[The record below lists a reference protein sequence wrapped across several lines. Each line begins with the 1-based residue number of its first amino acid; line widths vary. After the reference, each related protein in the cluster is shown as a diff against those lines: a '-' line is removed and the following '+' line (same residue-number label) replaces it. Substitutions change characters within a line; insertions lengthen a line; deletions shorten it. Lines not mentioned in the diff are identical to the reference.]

1 MDQGQGKHNRVGR
14 EAHGAPETALGSR
27 PNLTCS
33 SSGSRGEKVL
43 GTDHCAPTSREE
55 EPDSTDQGA
64 TTSSWGSNEVK
75 TTGQARLQLKAMST
89 LPQLLSWVPQ
99 HPSTKVP
106 KAASSYSAL
115 QKWPTSGLIPNPSRH
130 TTLIL

>member
-1 MDQGQGKHNRVGR
+1 M
-14 EAHGAPETALGSR
+14 
-27 PNLTCS
+27 
-33 SSGSRGEKVL
+33 L

-55 EPDSTDQGA
+55 EPDSTAQGA
-64 TTSSWGSNEVK
+64 TNSSWGSNEVK

-89 LPQLLSWVPQ
+89 LTQLLSRVPQ

-106 KAASSYSAL
+106 KAASSYSTL